1 MYWLNIRDSP
11 PLEEYLAKQD
21 GVVLK
26 NKVIPAKAGIY
37 KAWMILKRFPPAW
50 E

>member
-1 MYWLNIRDSP
+1 MA
-11 PLEEYLAKQD
+11 LAED
-21 GVVLK
+21 LGSVGVVLK
-26 NKVIPAKAGIY
+26 NKVIPAKAGIS